1 MSIRFRSTAPG
12 LFVALMMTARLA
24 AQTPPSEINKPFQD
38 PDVNEWAGRFESES
52 REVYAQRLAIVKA
65 MNVKAGVAVADVGAG
80 TGLFTRLLADR
91 VGPEG
96 KVYAVDVSAPFLKH
110 IADEARKRGQAQIET
125 VRGTQ
130 ESTNLAPGSIDVA
143 FLCDTYHHL
152 ERHEPVLA
160 SIRRALRPGGR
171 LVVVEFDRRA
181 GVRSDFM
188 MKHVRADKSQF
199 LGEIR
204 SAGFAAIETVGAPK
218 LGENFFAEFRKTG
231 PAGDTP

>member
-1 MSIRFRSTAPG
+1 MSRHIGRFVLAFVPSLWVVASCLAQQAP
-12 LFVALMMTARLA
+12 
-24 AQTPPSEINKPFQD
+24 PEINKPFAN
-38 PDVNEWAGRFESES
+38 PDVADWIKRLESES
-52 REVYAQRLAIVKA
+52 REVYNNRDAIVQAIGLKPGMA
-65 MNVKAGVAVADVGAG
+65 IADVGAG
-80 TGLFTRLLADR
+80 TGLFTRRFADK

-96 KVYAVDVSAPFLKH
+96 KVYAVDIAPAFLDY
-110 IADEARKRGQAQIET
+110 IAGEARKRGQGQVQT
-125 VRGTQ
+125 VLGTQ
-130 ESTNLAPGSIDVA
+130 ETTSLPGGSIDVA

-152 ERHEPVLA
+152 EHHERILA

-171 LVVVEFDRRA
+171 LILVEFDRGAPRA
-181 GVRSDFM
+181 TDFVK
-188 MKHVRADKSQF
+188 KHVRADKSQF